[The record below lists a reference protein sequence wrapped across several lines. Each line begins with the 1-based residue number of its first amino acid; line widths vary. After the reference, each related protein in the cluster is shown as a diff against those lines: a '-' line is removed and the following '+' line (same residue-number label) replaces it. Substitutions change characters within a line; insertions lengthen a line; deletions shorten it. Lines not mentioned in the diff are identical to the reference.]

1 MSLMNPNHHAFN
13 EPQMC
18 NNARKN
24 SKTKTNIKPSNKNLS
39 KKKRKKKKNLLTKTK
54 KVDYRKMKAK
64 DALRKNN
71 AFRFEIREQCNLKL
85 SRTLKRNQS
94 GSNSEDSFSSKQNQ
108 SLIFSGGKQLQFWPS
123 EFQLVKFSK
132 NRRSLLRRH
141 NDTYHHEEQQEI

>member
-13 EPQMC
+13 EPQIC
-18 NNARKN
+18 NNTRKN
-24 SKTKTNIKPSNKNLS
+24 RKTKTNNKPSNKNMS
-39 KKKRKKKKNLLTKTK
+39 KKKNLLTKTR
-54 KVDYRKMKAK
+54 KVDYRKMKAR

-71 AFRFEIREQCNLKL
+71 VFMFEIREPCNLKL

-94 GSNSEDSFSSKQNQ
+94 GSNFEDSFSSKQNQ

-123 EFQLVKFSK
+123 EFPLVKFSK

-141 NDTYHHEEQQEI
+141 NDTYHHEDQQEI